1 VCGAR
6 RGLALKP
13 ATALAGFGVSLGP
26 FDKREEGLKT
36 LRIWSD
42 AGDAYMEGAAK
53 GLFRLPKTKGY
64 TAMVWDLDE
73 EEAKSLCDF
82 LKERKAAC
90 ELMRPD
96 VLKQIAEQ
104 ARLDAKKPKAKKR
117 SKKKS

>member
-1 VCGAR
+1 
-6 RGLALKP
+6 
-13 ATALAGFGVSLGP
+13 
-26 FDKREEGLKT
+26 
-36 LRIWSD
+36 
-42 AGDAYMEGAAK
+42 MEGAAK

>member
-1 VCGAR
+1 
-6 RGLALKP
+6 
-13 ATALAGFGVSLGP
+13 
-26 FDKREEGLKT
+26 
-36 LRIWSD
+36 
-42 AGDAYMEGAAK
+42 
-53 GLFRLPKTKGY
+53 
-64 TAMVWDLDE
+64 MVWDLDE